1 MSQDLTVNL
10 KTTSDVPQAVERAKN
25 AVKSFNAQVE
35 GIGNKF
41 GNSFQSIFL
50 SFLGPMALVGMAMSF
65 IGKFISDNQ
74 KRHEDATQSAIDGT
88 NKLMSTEDRYWANRR
103 NNEST
108 SFKNVQE
115 ANLVRIQTTE
125 QFLREDPRGNKMVD
139 DYVKNMPKGLFE
151 SNSPY
156 AALKRMSL
164 SKATQDEIQDIL
176 AEDMKN
182 NPGAGVNAADATKAQ
197 TAAQKTND
205 DAAKAKGTTF
215 KGPEGFS
222 NVVGVGANPVMEAMT
237 MQLEETRKQTALLE
251 ILARPAG
258 GGVPVDYTKSTSS
271 TPSRAAMLSGK

>member
-164 SKATQDEIQDIL
+164 SKATQDKIQAIL
-176 AEDMKN
+176 AEDMKA
-182 NPGAGVNAADATKAQ
+182 NPIAMAGKD
-197 TAAQKTND
+197 
-205 DAAKAKGTTF
+205 TTF
-215 KGPEGFS
+215 SGPSGFS
-222 NVVGVGANPVMEAMT
+222 NIIGVGANPVLENMT
-237 MQLEETRKQTALLE
+237 RQTDIQQQILEHLKGSKPMLGITD
-251 ILARPAG
+251 
-258 GGVPVDYTKSTSS
+258 VDFTKGNPSINYTT
-271 TPSRAAMLSGK
+271 